1 MKGKSSC
8 PMCRASMCF
17 KGITK
22 MKKQW
27 YQDKREETY
36 KNLVVQM
43 FDELME
49 EYDDI
54 ILQCLEVVQNRY
66 EYTITKYPKISC
78 DMLDI
83 IMRVTW
89 VDIDYLMNNTTK
101 VVYEPKTYE
110 EFLMVSKYGKKILVN
125 CNEVK
130 KRTNYHVHD
139 SRFSHD
145 LIWDVSDKETQQDG
159 KILEGRTGE

>member
-17 KGITK
+17 RGITK
-22 MKKQW
+22 LKKEW
-27 YQDKREETY
+27 YHEKREETY
-36 KNLVVQM
+36 MNLVVQM

-66 EYTITKYPKISC
+66 EYTTTKYPDISC

-89 VDIDYLMNNTTK
+89 VDIDYLMNNPDQHI
-101 VVYEPKTYE
+101 YEPKTFERY
-110 EFLMVSKYGKKILVN
+110 LMVSKYEKKILVN

-130 KRTNYHVHD
+130 KRTN
-139 SRFSHD
+139 R
-145 LIWDVSDKETQQDG
+145 DVYDNRISSYFFWYVFD
-159 KILEGRTGE
+159 